1 MTDPVQSTNDPAR
14 METEKKR
21 RDQARLLAEKQIA
34 IREFKVAQRLRYIW
48 LASSIAVAAL
58 LGWATLVGLWRS
70 YPLPFSYIG
79 LIIGLVSTSAA
90 VWLIL
95 RSRPDLGQMEH
106 ELGVEETKYLHLVA
120 EAELDARSALRVYR
134 AGSRTDIEE
143 YRRLAAGNRRVHNL
157 FQWIIIVGSI
167 AVTSITSASIED
179 KWYSWIGVVTAGLVS
194 VSAGLT
200 GYFKYRERSFNQ
212 QQTADAI
219 EKEHRAVELMIGDY
233 DTDDETKALKAFA
246 KKVEDLKEEQRK
258 RELQLEQSSAHTDHS
273 SK

>member
-1 MTDPVQSTNDPAR
+1 MTDPVQSTNDSAR
-14 METEKKR
+14 MEKEKER
-21 RDQARLLAEKQIA
+21 RDQARLVAEKQIS

-70 YPLPFSYIG
+70 YPMPFSYIG
-79 LIIGLVSTSAA
+79 LFIGLASTSAA

-120 EAELDARSALRVYR
+120 EAEIDAKGALRVYR

-179 KWYSWIGVVTAGLVS
+179 KWYSWIGVVTAALVS

-219 EKEHRAVELMIGDY
+219 EKEYRAVELTIGDY
-233 DTDDETKALKAFA
+233 DTDETTALKAFA

-258 RELQLEQSSAHTDHS
+258 RELQLEQSSAPTDHG